1 MGDRVSLVCFSGV
14 DVAPII
20 IPKIYSE
27 LQNDK
32 KSKALEEM
40 DAFHESLNT
49 RGKCFQLTF
58 CAVFSLC
65 KVFPN
70 SKNVGLDSGSV
81 CQHCHMMAYL
91 KKCQEFVRYTGS

>member
-32 KSKALEEM
+32 KVKSIRGDGCISRVSNHSREM
-40 DAFHESLNT
+40 
-49 RGKCFQLTF
+49 
-58 CAVFSLC
+58 FS
-65 KVFPN
+65 
-70 SKNVGLDSGSV
+70 
-81 CQHCHMMAYL
+81 AYL
-91 KKCQEFVRYTGS
+91 LRGFQPVQGFS